1 MSERPELNKK
11 LDAKTFKEYYWLK
24 EELVDFCRK

>member
-11 LDAKTFKEYYWLK
+11 LDVATFRSFYYLK
-24 EELVDFCRK
+24 QELADFL